1 MLLKINR
8 NQVLQD
14 LLAQECTQGT
24 KTITIDDS
32 GSKHFIVSGENG
44 ETFEVKGSYYL
55 ANLLQEIWLGDG
67 QLDTDKVTMK
77 PLQRIDYLMNNHYWH
92 VLTRRMNA
100 ENILANL
107 FDEKRSSEQSYLY
120 VPAADREGLAYYRR
134 ISEPYTNI
142 EIIELPEPPYHSDLL
157 KQIDEKPGL
166 LALKYDAQTDQPL
179 PYVVPGGRFNEMYGW
194 DSYFIGLGLMAHDQY
209 ELARGMLENIAY
221 QIKYYGKM
229 LNANRSYYLTR
240 SQPPFYTPYLA
251 AFYRQY
257 ADRLPENWLAE
268 HLAIAIEEYQH
279 VWQNPATHYFADIG
293 LNHYFDEGVGRPKE
307 TEAGHFRMIL
317 QQFADKLGMNWQDF
331 EREYDSGSLK
341 SPELDIYFQHDRAM
355 RESGHDTTTRLD
367 DVCADTACVDLNAI
381 LYRVEVDIAQLLL
394 EYYPQG
400 FEYKGNLYQYDDFF
414 EYAQARYAAMQKYLW
429 NEADGT
435 FYDYNVKTQQQNR
448 FVSATN
454 LFPLW
459 AKACSPIQAKRMVA
473 SQLPQ
478 LLRAGGIASTAPL
491 SGSHDMER
499 QWDYPYGWAPHQILI
514 WEGLANFGFID
525 EMHQAVYAWV
535 RTIVRAT
542 VEYNGL
548 IPEKFNVEYS
558 SHKTDVEYGNVG
570 AVFDYVPAGG
580 FGWTNASLIL
590 GIAKLTAEQRDELN
604 ALADSTP

>member
-8 NQVLQD
+8 DQVLQD

-24 KTITIDDS
+24 KTITIDDHGKKS
-32 GSKHFIVSGENG
+32 FTVQGDNG

-55 ANLLQEIWLGDG
+55 ANLLQEIWLGNG
-67 QLDTDKVTMK
+67 ELNTDNVQMK
-77 PLQRIDYLMNNHYWH
+77 PLQRIDYLMNTHYWN
-92 VLTRRMNA
+92 VLSRRMNA
-100 ENILANL
+100 ENVFANL

-120 VPAADREGLAYYRR
+120 VPAADTAGLAYYRR
-134 ISEPYTNI
+134 ITAPYSNI
-142 EIIELPEPPYHSDLL
+142 TVIELPAPPYSAELL
-157 KQIDEKPGL
+157 AKIDEQPGL
-166 LALKYDAQTDQPL
+166 LALKYDPETDQPL

-268 HLAIAIEEYQH
+268 HLAIAIQEYQQ
-279 VWQNPATHYFADIG
+279 VWQNPNTHYFADIG
-293 LNHYFDEGVGRPKE
+293 LNHYFDKGIGRPKE
-307 TEAGHFRMIL
+307 TETGHFRLIL
-317 QQFADKLGMNWQDF
+317 QQFADKHGMSWQDF
-331 EREYDSGSLK
+331 EREYDAGSLK
-341 SPELDIYFQHDRAM
+341 EPELDRYFEHDRAM

-381 LYRVEVDIAQLLL
+381 LYRVEADIAQLLL

-400 FEYKGNLYQYDDFF
+400 FEYAGKSYQYDDFF
-414 EYAQARYAAMQKYLW
+414 EYAETRYAAMQKYLW
-429 NEADGT
+429 NEQDGT
-435 FYDYNVKTQQQNR
+435 FYDYNHRTQQQNH

-459 AKACSPIQAKRMVA
+459 AKACNPIQAKRTVA

-478 LLRAGGIASTAPL
+478 LLREGGIASTAPI
-491 SGSHDMER
+491 SGSHGMER
-499 QWDYPYGWAPHQILI
+499 QWDYPYGWAPHQII
-514 WEGLANFGFID
+514 VWEGLANFGFEQ
-525 EMHQAVYAWV
+525 EMHQAAYAWV

-548 IPEKFNVEYS
+548 IPEKFNVEHS

-590 GIAKLTAEQRDELN
+590 GIAKLTDEQRDELN